1 MYYTHKYNRSNQI
14 NFWRDYTYNIKSCP
28 IKVSLSNVITPLLDI
43 ETVSYTRGVALQLP
57 SMVALDKGLRDAS
70 SEAEKKLDEFS
81 VEMSMRKDIFDN
93 LVAFSHT
100 DEAKGLNP
108 ELQR

>member
-1 MYYTHKYNRSNQI
+1 M
-14 NFWRDYTYNIKSCP
+14 
-28 IKVSLSNVITPLLDI
+28 SLSTVIVPLLDI
-43 ETVSYTRGVALQLP
+43 ERDSYTRGVALQLP
-57 SMVALDKGLRDAS
+57 SMVALEKDLRDAS
-70 SEAEKKLDEFS
+70 SEAEKMLDEFG

-93 LVAFSHT
+93 LVAFSQT